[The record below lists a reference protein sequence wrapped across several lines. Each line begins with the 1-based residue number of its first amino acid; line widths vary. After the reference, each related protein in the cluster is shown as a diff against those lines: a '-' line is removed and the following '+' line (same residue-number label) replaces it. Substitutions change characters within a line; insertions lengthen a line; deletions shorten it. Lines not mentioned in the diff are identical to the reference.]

1 MKTKDT
7 PKQYVIYSRKSKF
20 TGKGESIEN
29 QIELCRQYIAMHF
42 GEDAAENV
50 LVYEDEGFSGG
61 NLERP
66 QFKKMM
72 KDSQKIAFAAIV
84 VYRLDRISRNI
95 GDFAKLIEDLGD
107 RHIDFISIREQFDTS
122 SPMGRAMMYIASV
135 FSQLERET
143 IAERIRDNM
152 HELSKT
158 GRWLGGTTPT
168 GYASES
174 LSSVTVDGKVKK
186 ACKLKPIPEEIQL
199 VKTIFEVFMET
210 GSLSKTDQYLL
221 EHRCVTKR
229 GKQFTRFA
237 IRGILTNPV
246 YMIADET
253 AYQYLKENN
262 VDLFAER
269 AEFDGEHG
277 IMAYNRTLQ
286 RPGKANQIRPME
298 EWIVAVGKHPGIVAG
313 SDWVRVQAML
323 DVNKSKSYRRPRSNV
338 APLSHCSSS
347 NST

>member
-1 MKTKDT
+1 MKTKDK
-7 PKQYVIYSRKSKF
+7 PQAKQYVIYSRKSKF

-42 GEDAAENV
+42 GEEAAENV
-50 LVYEDEGFSGG
+50 LVYEDFSGG

-95 GDFAKLIEDLGD
+95 GDFAE
-107 RHIDFISIREQFDTS
+107 
-122 SPMGRAMMYIASV
+122 
-135 FSQLERET
+135 
-143 IAERIRDNM
+143 
-152 HELSKT
+152 
-158 GRWLGGTTPT
+158 
-168 GYASES
+168 
-174 LSSVTVDGKVKK
+174 
-186 ACKLKPIPEEIQL
+186 C
-199 VKTIFEVFMET
+199 
-210 GSLSKTDQYLL
+210 
-221 EHRCVTKR
+221 
-229 GKQFTRFA
+229 
-237 IRGILTNPV
+237 
-246 YMIADET
+246 
-253 AYQYLKENN
+253 
-262 VDLFAER
+262 

-277 IMAYNRTLQ
+277 IMVYNRSLQ

-298 EWIVAVGKHPGIVAG
+298 EWIVAVGKHPGIIAG

>member
-143 IAERIRDNM
+143 IAERIRALVGDAD
-152 HELSKT
+152 LSAG
-158 GRWLGGTTPT
+158 GRR
-168 GYASES
+168 ENRR
-174 LSSVTVDGKVKK
+174 DGPAVPG
-186 ACKLKPIPEEIQL
+186 AVQAHSRAA
-199 VKTIFEVFMET
+199 V
-210 GSLSKTDQYLL
+210 G
-221 EHRCVTKR
+221 
-229 GKQFTRFA
+229 
-237 IRGILTNPV
+237 
-246 YMIADET
+246 
-253 AYQYLKENN
+253 
-262 VDLFAER
+262 ER
-269 AEFDGEHG
+269 APDRAGSNLPYHAGRRIARKSF
-277 IMAYNRTLQ
+277 
-286 RPGKANQIRPME
+286 ANSAIS
-298 EWIVAVGKHPGIVAG
+298 ADCAGKH
-313 SDWVRVQAML
+313 
-323 DVNKSKSYRRPRSNV
+323 RRGFFILINIPS
-338 APLSHCSSS
+338 
-347 NST
+347 

>member
-42 GEDAAENV
+42 GEEAAENV

-95 GDFAKLIEDLGD
+95 GDFAE
-107 RHIDFISIREQFDTS
+107 
-122 SPMGRAMMYIASV
+122 
-135 FSQLERET
+135 
-143 IAERIRDNM
+143 
-152 HELSKT
+152 
-158 GRWLGGTTPT
+158 
-168 GYASES
+168 
-174 LSSVTVDGKVKK
+174 
-186 ACKLKPIPEEIQL
+186 C
-199 VKTIFEVFMET
+199 
-210 GSLSKTDQYLL
+210 
-221 EHRCVTKR
+221 
-229 GKQFTRFA
+229 
-237 IRGILTNPV
+237 
-246 YMIADET
+246 
-253 AYQYLKENN
+253 
-262 VDLFAER
+262 

-277 IMAYNRTLQ
+277 IMVYNRSLQ

-298 EWIVAVGKHPGIVAG
+298 EWIVAVGTHRTDASALTIKFMFM
-313 SDWVRVQAML
+313 RVSASW
-323 DVNKSKSYRRPRSNV
+323 DSAVP
-338 APLSHCSSS
+338 
-347 NST
+347 